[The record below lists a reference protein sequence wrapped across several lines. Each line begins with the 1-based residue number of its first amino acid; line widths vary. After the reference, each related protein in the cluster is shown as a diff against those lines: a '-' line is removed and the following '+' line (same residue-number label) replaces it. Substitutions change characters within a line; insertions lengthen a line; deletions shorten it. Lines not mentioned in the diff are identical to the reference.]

1 MGEQTSLRGNSND
14 LSGTTTMSKTKI
26 DLSEYTGVHAKC
38 QDAQHAAVLLEN
50 STISRSV
57 YREGTVDHVFFD
69 EAVVLHE
76 ETVEAIYSQFTPPEQ
91 PYTRGTR
98 VFLEKIVDRVT
109 EGLTSEREKA
119 IALMDWVRDIPIIYG
134 RCARSF
140 SEGGSEAF
148 HGGAE
153 EEVVRKGSTMCNE
166 TARVLCILS
175 QIAGIPSR
183 YIGHMT
189 LINYDDPRSG
199 TGHGVC
205 ELYVDG
211 AWAYFDIRGR
221 YYLKSDGK
229 IASTWD
235 LIQDPSL
242 VEKQSEEVRG
252 HMFSKMGHGHVGK
265 FYDPSSV
272 HVVVN
277 YLASDHPRYDYS
289 WVYPSD
295 VLIREARENGRAL
308 RITKHRD
315 ILPQPKTR
323 VV

>member
-1 MGEQTSLRGNSND
+1 
-14 LSGTTTMSKTKI
+14 MSKTNI
-26 DLSEYTGVHAKC
+26 DLSKYMGVHAKC
-38 QDAQHAAVLLEN
+38 RDAQHAAVLLEN

-57 YREGTVDHVFFD
+57 YREGTVDHVSFD
-69 EAVVLHE
+69 EAVILHD
-76 ETVEAIYSQFTPPEQ
+76 ETVEAIYSQFTPLEQ
-91 PYTRGTR
+91 PYTSGTR
-98 VFLEKIVDRVT
+98 VFLEKIVDKVT
-109 EGLTSEREKA
+109 AGLSGEREKA

-134 RCARSF
+134 RSGRSF

-148 HGGAE
+148 HGGTE
-153 EEVVRKGSTMCNE
+153 EEVIRKGSTMCNE

-205 ELYVDG
+205 ELYIEG

-221 YYLKSDGK
+221 YFLKSDGK
-229 IASTWD
+229 IASAWD
-235 LIQDPSL
+235 LVQDPSL
-242 VEKQSEEVRG
+242 VEKQSEEVRS
-252 HMFSKMGHGHVGK
+252 HMFSKMGHEHVGR
-265 FYDPSSV
+265 FYHASSV

-277 YLASDHPRYDYS
+277 YLTADHAKYDYS

-295 VLIREARENGRAL
+295 VLIREAREKGRSL
-308 RITKHRD
+308 RITKHAD
-315 ILPQPKTR
+315 ILPQPKAR